1 LGKQSVNDSVCQAAM
16 RRYGFDNLSPIIG
29 IFGSLVSPVLLI

>member
-1 LGKQSVNDSVCQAAM
+1 M